1 MLFTMKYC
9 LTALIC
15 ALPMTVLAQDA
26 PQKAPED
33 LQDRLRIEIPGAD
46 ESRRDRDLPAP
57 EPLQVPELDLPEPD
71 TPQLDL
77 PGPDIAPEVVAP
89 DYSKL
94 PPMAERAA
102 RLDDLFEKLAL
113 REDENSANL
122 VAEEIWAIWLDSG
135 SASVN
140 LVLRRGSDAAA
151 KGRPE
156 GARVFYNHAVDL
168 APDFAE
174 GWARS
179 ARLALE
185 QKDYNRALNEAIK
198 TLSLEPRHFY
208 ALWTMG
214 NVLEALNRPDEALEA
229 YREANMLYP
238 ELKAVKDRLE
248 ELEREVEGSV
258 L

>member
-1 MLFTMKYC
+1 M
-9 LTALIC
+9 
-15 ALPMTVLAQDA
+15 AQITEPEA
-26 PQKAPED
+26 PQ
-33 LQDRLRIEIPGAD
+33 IEVPQI
-46 ESRRDRDLPAP
+46 EAP
-57 EPLQVPELDLPEPD
+57 EPLTEQPLDEVVPEEDGA
-71 TPQLDL
+71 QLDI
-77 PGPDIAPEVVAP
+77 PGPDIAPEVVEP

-94 PPMAERAA
+94 PPKAERDA
-102 RLDDLFEKLAL
+102 RLNDLFADLASRTDEK
-113 REDENSANL
+113 SANL

-135 SASVN
+135 SDSVN

-151 KGRPE
+151 KGRPKQ
-156 GARVFYNHAVDL
+156 ARVFYNHVVDL

-185 QKDYNRALNEAIK
+185 QKDYNRALNEAIH

-214 NVLEALNRPDEALEA
+214 NVFEALNRPDEALEA
-229 YREANMLYP
+229 YREANRLYP

-248 ELEREVEGSV
+248 ALEVEVEGSV

>member
-1 MLFTMKYC
+1 MNILPKFA
-9 LTALIC
+9 LAALIC
-15 ALPMTVLAQDA
+15 GFPFGVFAQDA
-26 PQKAPED
+26 PQKAPDD
-33 LQDRLRIEIPGAD
+33 LQDRLRIEIPGQTPQI
-46 ESRRDRDLPAP
+46 EAP
-57 EPLQVPELDLPEPD
+57 EPLPEADV
-71 TPQLDL
+71 PQLDI

-94 PPMAERAA
+94 PPLAERKA
-102 RLDDLFEKLAL
+102 RLDDLFETLASKT
-113 REDENSANL
+113 DESSANL

-140 LVLRRGSDAAA
+140 LVLRRGSDAGA
-151 KGRPE
+151 KGRPKQ
-156 GARVFYNHAVDL
+156 ARVMYNHTVDL

-185 QKDYNRALNEAIK
+185 QKDYNRALNETII
-198 TLSLEPRHFY
+198 TLSLEPRQFY

-214 NVLEALNRPDEALEA
+214 NAFEALNRPEEALEA
-229 YREANMLYP
+229 YREANRLYP

-248 ELEREVEGSV
+248 ALERDVEGSV

>member
-1 MLFTMKYC
+1 MPNQVRGLILFEMRLFF
-9 LTALIC
+9 LTTVFLAIPALGF
-15 ALPMTVLAQDA
+15 AQ
-26 PQKAPED
+26 
-33 LQDRLRIEIPGAD
+33 
-46 ESRRDRDLPAP
+46 SLPAP
-57 EPLQVPELDLPEPD
+57 VPVPEPGQILPETEIPEIEVPEVETD
-71 TPQLDL
+71 DVPEEDELLDL
-77 PGPDIAPEVVAP
+77 PGPDIAPEVTEP

-94 PPMAERAA
+94 PPKAEREA
-102 RLDDLFEKLAL
+102 RLQTLFEDLAS
-113 REDENSANL
+113 RTDEESASL

-151 KGRPE
+151 KARPKQ
-156 GARVFYNHAVDL
+156 ARIFYNHTLDL

-198 TLSLEPRHFY
+198 ALTLEPRHFY

-214 NVLEALNRPDEALEA
+214 NVFEALDRQDEALEA
-229 YREANMLYP
+229 YREANRLYP
-238 ELKAVKDRLE
+238 ELKAVKDRLATME
-248 ELEREVEGSV
+248 KEVEGSEI
-258 L
+258 